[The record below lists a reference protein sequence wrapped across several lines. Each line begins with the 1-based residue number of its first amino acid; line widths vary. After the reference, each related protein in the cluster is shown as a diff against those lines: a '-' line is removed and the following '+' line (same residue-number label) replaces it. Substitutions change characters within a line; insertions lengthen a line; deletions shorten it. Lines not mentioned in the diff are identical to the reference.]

1 MNKAQVTLD
10 SFSDVREIRK
20 SHFLHT
26 YMIKKALARQ
36 ICGQVYLDPEN
47 YGQTTFEERTRS
59 GVEWPACHDS
69 DDWLAEHSSLKLYGP
84 AAVSRL
90 VGEFQVRR

>member
-1 MNKAQVTLD
+1 
-10 SFSDVREIRK
+10 
-20 SHFLHT
+20 
-26 YMIKKALARQ
+26 MIKKALARQ